1 MVGSRGLRY
10 LAIDLGQKRVGLA
23 ISDAGQSMAF
33 PLGGLGTGPGLMSR
47 IADIIQSEKVGAVV
61 VGLPLNMDGS
71 EGPRAKLSRDFA
83 AQLTKVVSVPVTLFD
98 ERLSSAEA
106 DWKLA
111 GSDWT
116 RDERK
121 KRQDAIAAAVFL
133 QAFLE
138 QQKESLGRPRI
149 VSLPTAEQAAQQ
161 AVSFFGHCVRDAI
174 DKRGICYCAL
184 SGGSSPKM
192 FFELLASEALDWQR
206 IHFFWAD
213 ERCVGPDHPDSNYRL
228 AQTALLSKVPVPSHH
243 IHRVLGELPP
253 AEAAE
258 RYQNI
263 ICHVMELQAGQWPV
277 LDIVL
282 LGLGT
287 DGHTASLLVGTDV
300 VDNQTDIAAPV
311 FSQTMPHTRVTLTV
325 PVLTAARSL
334 VFIITGSSKR
344 EILREV
350 MAPPLRP
357 WQYPVHALW
366 PAVDK
371 MTWFVDA
378 DAADPTY
385 SAH

>member
-1 MVGSRGLRY
+1 MRY

-33 PLGGLGTGPGLMSR
+33 PLVVLDAGVGLISR
-47 IADIIQSEKVGAVV
+47 VAQIVQSEKAGAVV
-61 VGLPLNMDGS
+61 IGLPLNMDGS
-71 EGPRAKLSRDFA
+71 EGPRAKASREFA
-83 AQLTKVVSVPVTLFD
+83 AQLTKAVSVPITLFD

-111 GSDWT
+111 GSNFT

-138 QQKESLGRPRI
+138 QQKEAVNKPRI
-149 VSLPTAEQAAQQ
+149 VSLPTAQQAAQQ
-161 AVSFFGHCVRDAI
+161 AVSFFCDRVRDAVE
-174 DKRGICYCAL
+174 KRGVCYCAL

-192 FFELLASEALDWQR
+192 FFELLVKESLDWPR

-213 ERCVGPDHPDSNYRL
+213 ERCVGPDHPDSNYWL
-228 AQTALLSKVPVPSHH
+228 AQTSLFSHVPVPQHH
-243 IHRVLGELPP
+243 IHRVFGELPP
-253 AEAAE
+253 AAAAE
-258 RYQNI
+258 QYQNTI
-263 ICHVMELQAGQWPV
+263 RCVMELQAGQWPV
-277 LDIVL
+277 LDVVL
-282 LGLGT
+282 LGLGA
-287 DGHTASLLVGTDV
+287 DGHTASLLVGTEV
-300 VDNQTDIAAPV
+300 VDNREDIAAAV

-334 VFIITGSSKR
+334 LFIITGGSKQ
-344 EILREV
+344 EILRETLI
-350 MAPPLRP
+350 PPLRP

-366 PAVDK
+366 AAVDK

-378 DAADPTY
+378 EAAGPIH
-385 SAH
+385 SNH